1 MEKLNIEETRGIQ
14 VLVFLSILTISF
26 IIILSIDNSI
36 WLDEAATILESNRN
50 LAEIISFLKKDGLGP
65 PLYYFLLS
73 LWMRVFG
80 ISEFAVKSLSII
92 FYMLS
97 LFAVYFSGK
106 SIYDKKTGLL
116 CLFLYMVSPLSI
128 VHALNVRMYS
138 LLGLVG
144 IMSTLFFLKLFLLK
158 VDSRKDFLLYI
169 LVNVFGTFTHYWFMF
184 VILSQIVCYILLF
197 SGSLFKKFIAAT
209 VISLMPFFLLWLP
222 ILFSQMDNGSTFWLE
237 KPNIIVAL
245 KDTILNFFGGGIQPG
260 GNSIALIVYA
270 TFLFLII
277 FQFEGIRVK
286 FQKFFVLKKYI
297 TEDRNISFLIFLFVS
312 LLVPLIISQ
321 VKPLYFIGRYTII
334 ALFPFVMFVGSLI
347 SRFGNKFLILFC
359 CYTMI
364 VGLTTKVA
372 INEYSTIRFSDK
384 LTTEYLVKH
393 AGDNDILIFTSLSR
407 APIDYYLRLLKP
419 SKPFIKISFPSEISS
434 HLGWRDIDKMLSQ
447 KDILHKEATTILSRI
462 LNEHITNRNK
472 IWLFYGSD
480 TNISNI
486 LKNKLDLHFFISE
499 EKDLQGSFYNKILLY
514 KKVN

>member
-1 MEKLNIEETRGIQ
+1 
-14 VLVFLSILTISF
+14 
-26 IIILSIDNSI
+26 
-36 WLDEAATILESNRN
+36 
-50 LAEIISFLKKDGLGP
+50 
-65 PLYYFLLS
+65 
-73 LWMRVFG
+73 
-80 ISEFAVKSLSII
+80 
-92 FYMLS
+92 
-97 LFAVYFSGK
+97 
-106 SIYDKKTGLL
+106 
-116 CLFLYMVSPLSI
+116 
-128 VHALNVRMYS
+128 
-138 LLGLVG
+138 
-144 IMSTLFFLKLFLLK
+144 
-158 VDSRKDFLLYI
+158 
-169 LVNVFGTFTHYWFMF
+169 
-184 VILSQIVCYILLF
+184 
-197 SGSLFKKFIAAT
+197 
-209 VISLMPFFLLWLP
+209 MPFFLLGLP

-245 KDTILNFFGGGIQPG
+245 KDTILNFFGGGIQPS

-372 INEYSTIRFSDK
+372 IMEYSTKRFSDK

-419 SKPFIKISFPSEISS
+419 SKPFIKISFPSEILS
-434 HLGWRDIDKMLSQ
+434 HLGWRDVDKMLNQ
-447 KDILHKEATTILSRI
+447 KDILHKEATTILTRI

-480 TNISNI
+480 TNISDI

-514 KKVN
+514 KKVD